1 MITFNK
7 GTRHLAENAQL
18 GQKTRE
24 LTKVPLSK
32 SLTWPMRDL
41 AKLSLGQCFTWPNS
55 SLYVSELVWQ
65 SDAYFK
71 KSKYIKR
78 SIWFTWMT

>member
-7 GTRHLAENAQL
+7 GTRHLAENALL
-18 GQKTRE
+18 GQKTRQ

-41 AKLSLGQCFTWPNS
+41 AKLVTLCKR
-55 SLYVSELVWQ
+55 VSV
-65 SDAYFK
+65 AK
-71 KSKYIKR
+71 
-78 SIWFTWMT
+78 

>member
-7 GTRHLAENAQL
+7 GTRHLAENALL
-18 GQKTRE
+18 GQKSRQ

-41 AKLSLGQCFTWPNS
+41 ANASLGQTRHS
-55 SLYVSELVWQ
+55 
-65 SDAYFK
+65 
-71 KSKYIKR
+71 
-78 SIWFTWMT
+78 M